1 MTPFSPRTQFDHCI
15 SFTPVIHLNSCCRML
30 LTRMLRAADHPYLM
44 GKGGRMPNNDP
55 SLLQGLTL
63 KSLKHHVA
71 LQPLF
76 VIMGAGIIFVGAY
89 IGRLV
94 NCTSIY
100 LTKTV
105 TLDSLL
111 QTCLQD
117 YRCKLE
123 QAEGHHRCAR
133 IL

>member
-1 MTPFSPRTQFDHCI
+1 
-15 SFTPVIHLNSCCRML
+15 
-30 LTRMLRAADHPYLM
+30 
-44 GKGGRMPNNDP
+44 MPNNDP

-105 TLDSLL
+105 TLDAIYCRLASKTTDVNWSK
-111 QTCLQD
+111 QKDTTDVHAYYENRQFKWFNPRGVD
-117 YRCKLE
+117 YSTISDKRGAPKLD
-123 QAEGHHRCAR
+123 
-133 IL
+133 